1 MPYFDN
7 AEERKAGPTR
17 HTPEQLRVIA
27 CRHEVRIGRAWWH
40 EQAQLAEEIAKQ
52 SLLARGLSERLRR
65 LALPCTQCGA
75 LIVMRYTPR
84 PAVRVVLVDDAEVP
98 HGQGVDET
106 AGEVVDERD
115 LAPALPATGVVDES
129 ELPLRG
135 RRR

>member
-27 CRHEVRIGRAWWH
+27 CRHEVKIGRQWWH
-40 EQAQLAEEIAKQ
+40 EQARLADEIQKQ
-52 SLLARGLSERLRR
+52 SALARGLWERLRR

-75 LIVMRYTPR
+75 IIVLRYTPK
-84 PAVRVVLVDDAEVP
+84 PGVRVVLVDDADLPQGEV
-98 HGQGVDET
+98 VDEV
-106 AGEVVDERD
+106 GEVVDERD
-115 LAPALPATGVVDES
+115 LAPPLPETGVIEES